1 MIPSQELLMQ
11 QIFQIYLKSVIW
23 EEHFEHIWEEH
34 FEHIRAHLRGTHADQ
49 TARHWRSW
57 QFNIG
62 VLKVNL
68 ANTLSQTQTYSLKWM
83 VLCTSSDQIAKVLKT
98 IKIKCMNDLTFD
110 TIHFNPNKLMKH
122 CSVW

>member
-49 TARHWRSW
+49 TARQLAQLTIQHWSLEREFGKHPKSDSD
-57 QFNIG
+57 
-62 VLKVNL
+62 LL
-68 ANTLSQTQTYSLKWM
+68 AEMNGSLYFFWSN
-83 VLCTSSDQIAKVLKT
+83 CKT
-98 IKIKCMNDLTFD
+98 IKIKCMNYLTFD